1 MGTSNFAI
9 QNLQFD
15 ERGLIPAIVQ
25 NSRTQ
30 QILQFLYLN
39 VSALT
44 RTLQTGIVH
53 HCTKPTIVTPQFIN
67 GVVNGETTATIA
79 RNLEREP
86 RENDNGSESDT
97 DSSVALPLLQRV
109 IDICFDPSGTAL
121 VILIDPENVPVR
133 STFSHHLYETD
144 YEKAHNS
151 LSLVHPSS
159 LELGILLDELYR
171 LIEDR
176 KQKRPEGSYTTFLF
190 NAGVDKILKQIGLE
204 TAEMI
209 IAAKNGVTPQITIE
223 IADLIYHLLVLM
235 SQSGV
240 RLIDIFN
247 ELKQRATRTTEQKSS
262 H

>member
-1 MGTSNFAI
+1 MRDPNFSI
-9 QNLQFD
+9 QHLQFD
-15 ERGLIPAIVQ
+15 DRGLMPTIVQ

-39 VSALT
+39 AEALT
-44 RTLQTGIVH
+44 CTLQTGIVH
-53 HCTKPTIVTPQFIN
+53 NVAPSDPSVTSP
-67 GVVNGETTATIA
+67 A
-79 RNLEREP
+79 
-86 RENDNGSESDT
+86 
-97 DSSVALPLLQRV
+97 PLLQPV
-109 IDICFDPSGTAL
+109 TDIWFDQAGKAL
-121 VILIDPENVPVR
+121 MILIDPHNAPVS
-133 STFSHHLYETD
+133 STFSNHFYETD
-144 YEKAHNS
+144 YEKTYNS
-151 LSLVHPSS
+151 LAVVHPSS
-159 LELGILLDELYR
+159 LELGILLDELSR

-176 KQKRPEGSYTTFLF
+176 KQTRPEGSYTTFLF
-190 NAGVDKILKQIGLE
+190 NAGLDKILKQIGLE

-247 ELKQRATRTTEQKSS
+247 ELKQRATLTAEQKSP